1 MRLDYLM
8 AAPPVAERATH
19 ARVLRGAEAEHAS
32 DHYPLAVDL
41 EL

>member
-8 AAPPVAERATH
+8 AAPPIAARATN
-19 ARVLRGAEAEHAS
+19 ARVLRGAETEYAS